1 MRHLHRSNGD
11 GRWRRVRA
19 GRVRWRWIVL
29 AALLFVVALPPI
41 ALTVARRAV
50 GATSSKSPE
59 SFLSDASEP
68 ARALV
73 DRALE
78 GLDPQKLVDYHAH
91 VAGVGAGGSGCEVSP
106 KMLTWLHPRQRVQF
120 LFYMDAGGV
129 SDLERADAQYV
140 ARLRDLVLAVQP
152 RVRLGLL
159 AFDRCYTPDGAR
171 DDAHTAMHVP
181 NEYVLKLVD
190 AEPQL
195 FRPVISVHPYRTDA
209 LSELDR
215 WAARGARVVKW
226 LPNAMGI
233 DPADALCDAFYDR
246 LKHWDMALLTHAGE
260 EQAVDSAHGHDFGN
274 PLRLRRALD
283 RGVKVVIA
291 HCATLGDFEDTED
304 PARSSRAAFELFLR
318 LMDDPR
324 YEGLVFG
331 EISAI
336 CQSNRELQNV
346 ATLLERSDLH
356 ARLVNGSDWPLPAID
371 AIVSTRAFER
381 AGFLTREEREA
392 LDELYD
398 FNPWL
403 FDLVLKRT
411 LHHPGSGA
419 RFPARVFEEHP
430 SLPL

>member
-1 MRHLHRSNGD
+1 MRHLHRSMGD
-11 GRWRRVRA
+11 GGRRRVRA
-19 GRVRWRWIVL
+19 GRVRWRWIAVG
-29 AALLFVVALPPI
+29 ALLVVVALPPI
-41 ALTVARRAV
+41 GLALARRYF
-50 GATSSKSPE
+50 GATSSKSPD
-59 SFLSDASEP
+59 SFRTAASEG

-78 GLDPQKLVDYHAH
+78 GLDPHRIADYHAH

-129 SDLERADAQYV
+129 SDLERADEQYV

-152 RVRLGLL
+152 RARLGLL
-159 AFDRCYTPDGAR
+159 AFDRCYTQDGAR

-190 AEPQL
+190 AQPDL
-195 FRPVISVHPYRTDA
+195 FRSVISVHPYRKDA
-209 LSELDR
+209 VSELDR

-233 DPADALCDAFYDR
+233 DPADPRCDAFYDR
-246 LKHWDMALLTHAGE
+246 LKHWNMALLTHAGE

-283 RGVKVVIA
+283 RGVKVIVA
-291 HCATLGDFEDTED
+291 HCATLGDFEDSED
-304 PARSSRAAFELFLR
+304 PARSSRPAFELFLR

-324 YEGLVFG
+324 YEGLAFG

-336 CQSNRELQNV
+336 CQSNRDSANV
-346 ATLLERSDLH
+346 ATLLARSDLH

-371 AIVSTRAFER
+371 AIVSTRAFES
-381 AGFLTREEREA
+381 AGFLTRQEREA

-411 LHHPGSGA
+411 LHNPQTGA
-419 RFPARVFEEHP
+419 QFSPRVFEEHP
-430 SLPL
+430 LLPL